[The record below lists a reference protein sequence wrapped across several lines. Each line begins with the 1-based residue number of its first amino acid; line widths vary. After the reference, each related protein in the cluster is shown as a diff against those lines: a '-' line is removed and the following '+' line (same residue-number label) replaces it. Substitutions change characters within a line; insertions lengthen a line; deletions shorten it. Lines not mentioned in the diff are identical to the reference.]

1 MFSSLS
7 RRRVAVLLVLT
18 SLLLITLDRR
28 GNPVINSVRNVF
40 ASVLHPFE
48 TAADAIAQPITNAF
62 AAVQG
67 YDQLKQENEQLR
79 DQLEAQ
85 KGIDAKS
92 MVAILELQELQELN
106 RLLSTSNLPAVTARV
121 VGEAPSNFQNTIEIN
136 VGANRGVAVGMPVTN
151 GAGLIGRITKVYSDR
166 SVVILITD
174 PNYNVQT
181 EVLSPLESPGSA
193 VTTTTDPELTPSGI
207 SPSDLTSTTTSTT
220 TTTTTTL
227 LDLSATTV
235 PGASGQPVPAEPTGA
250 STSTPSSSPSSS
262 STTLAAGAEVV
273 RETGVL
279 TGQGSDRPLL
289 FRFIDD
295 SAALKSVKVGARVVT
310 AGGGQSLAPQGLPV
324 GTITLIERQSGS
336 RAPIVEVTPNA
347 SLAQLGFVSVVLF
360 VPNPKGN

>member
-28 GNPVINSVRNVF
+28 GNPAINSVRNVF

-48 TAADAIAQPITNAF
+48 TAADAIAQPITDAF

-67 YDQLKQENEQLR
+67 YDELKQENEQLR

-181 EVLSPLESPGSA
+181 EVLSPLESPGVA

-235 PGASGQPVPAEPTGA
+235 PGATDQSVPADPTGA
-250 STSTPSSSPSSS
+250 STSTPPSSSS

-310 AGGGQSLAPQGLPV
+310 AGGGQSLAPQGLPI
-324 GTITLIERQSGS
+324 GTITLIERQLGS

>member
-28 GNPVINSVRNVF
+28 GNPVINSMRNVF

-48 TAADAIAQPITNAF
+48 TAADAVSQPIAD
-62 AAVQG
+62 AVDAMG
-67 YDQLKQENEQLR
+67 EYDDLKQENEQLR

-85 KGIDAKS
+85 KGIEAKS
-92 MVAILELQELQELN
+92 LVAILELQELQELN

-136 VGANRGVAVGMPVTN
+136 VGANRGVGVGMPVTN

-166 SVVILITD
+166 ALVLLITD
-174 PNYNVQT
+174 PKYNVQT
-181 EVLSPLESPGSA
+181 EVLSPLESPGTA
-193 VTTTTDPELTPSGI
+193 ATTTTEPELTPSGI
-207 SPSDLTSTTTSTT
+207 APSDLTSSTTSTT
-220 TTTTTTL
+220 TTTTL
-227 LDLSATTV
+227 PDLSAPTTTGGPGAPASSDATGTTTATTV
-235 PGASGQPVPAEPTGA
+235 AA
-250 STSTPSSSPSSS
+250 
-262 STTLAAGAEVV
+262 TTTVAAAEVV

-279 TGQGSDRPLL
+279 TGQGADRPLL

-295 SAALKSVKVGARVVT
+295 SAALRSVKVGAQVVT
-310 AGGGQSLAPQGLPV
+310 AGGAQSLAPQGLPI

-347 SLAQLGFVSVVLF
+347 SLAQLGFLSVVLY

>member
-28 GNPVINSVRNVF
+28 GNPVINSMRNVF

-48 TAADAIAQPITNAF
+48 TAADAVSQPIAD
-62 AAVQG
+62 AIDAMG
-67 YDQLKQENEQLR
+67 EYDDLKRENEQLR

-85 KGIDAKS
+85 KGIEAKS
-92 MVAILELQELQELN
+92 LVAILELQELQELN

-136 VGANRGVAVGMPVTN
+136 VGANRGVGVGMPVTN

-166 SVVILITD
+166 ALVLLITD
-174 PNYNVQT
+174 PKYNVQT
-181 EVLSPLESPGSA
+181 EVLSPLESPGTA
-193 VTTTTDPELTPSGI
+193 ATTTTEPELTPSGI
-207 SPSDLTSTTTSTT
+207 APSDLTSSTTSTT
-220 TTTTTTL
+220 TTTTL
-227 LDLSATTV
+227 PDLSAPTTTGGSGAPASSDATGTTTATTV
-235 PGASGQPVPAEPTGA
+235 AV
-250 STSTPSSSPSSS
+250 
-262 STTLAAGAEVV
+262 TTTVAAAEVV

-279 TGQGSDRPLL
+279 TGQGADRPLL

-295 SAALKSVKVGARVVT
+295 SAALRSVKVGAQVVT
-310 AGGGQSLAPQGLPV
+310 AGGAQSLAPQGLPI

-347 SLAQLGFVSVVLF
+347 SLAQLGFLSVVLY

>member
-7 RRRVAVLLVLT
+7 RRRVALLLVLT

-28 GNPVINSVRNVF
+28 GNPVINSMRDVF

-48 TAADAIAQPITNAF
+48 TAADAVSQPITDAF
-62 AAVQG
+62 EAIG
-67 YDQLKQENEQLR
+67 EHDDLKRENERLR

-85 KGIDAKS
+85 KGIEAKS

-136 VGANRGVAVGMPVTN
+136 VGANRGVSVGMPVTN
-151 GAGLIGRITKVYSDR
+151 GAGLVGRITQVYSER
-166 SVVILITD
+166 ALVLLITD

-181 EVLSPLESPGSA
+181 EVLSPLESPGAA
-193 VTTTTDPELTPSGI
+193 VTTTTDAELTPSGI
-207 SPSDLTSTTTSTT
+207 SPSDLTSSTTSTT
-220 TTTTTTL
+220 TTTTL
-227 LDLSATTV
+227 PDLSATTTV
-235 PGASGQPVPAEPTGA
+235 VGGTVAGAPGAPPDSDATGT
-250 STSTPSSSPSSS
+250 TSA
-262 STTLAAGAEVV
+262 TTLAPTTTVAAPEVV

-279 TGQGSDRPLL
+279 TGQGADRPLL

-295 SAALKSVKVGARVVT
+295 SAALKSVKVGAQVVT
-310 AGGGQSLAPQGLPV
+310 AGGAQSLAPQGLPI

-347 SLAQLGFVSVVLF
+347 SLAQLGFLSVVLY

>member
-28 GNPVINSVRNVF
+28 GNPVINSMRNVF

-48 TAADAIAQPITNAF
+48 TAADAVSQPIAD
-62 AAVQG
+62 AIDAMG
-67 YDQLKQENEQLR
+67 EYDDLKRENEQLR

-85 KGIDAKS
+85 KGIEAKS
-92 MVAILELQELQELN
+92 LVAILELQELQELN

-136 VGANRGVAVGMPVTN
+136 VGANRGVGVGMPVTN

-166 SVVILITD
+166 ALVLLITD
-174 PNYNVQT
+174 PKYNVQT
-181 EVLSPLESPGSA
+181 EVLSPLESPGTA
-193 VTTTTDPELTPSGI
+193 ATTTTEPELTPSGI
-207 SPSDLTSTTTSTT
+207 APSDLTSSTTSTK
-220 TTTTTTL
+220 TTTTL
-227 LDLSATTV
+227 PDLSAPTTTGGSGAPASSDATGTTTATTV
-235 PGASGQPVPAEPTGA
+235 AV
-250 STSTPSSSPSSS
+250 
-262 STTLAAGAEVV
+262 TTTVAAAEVV

-279 TGQGSDRPLL
+279 TGQGADRPLL

-295 SAALKSVKVGARVVT
+295 SAALRSVKVGAQVVT
-310 AGGGQSLAPQGLPV
+310 AGGAQSLAPQGLPI

-347 SLAQLGFVSVVLF
+347 SLAQLGFLSVVLY

>member
-28 GNPVINSVRNVF
+28 GNPVINSMRNVF

-48 TAADAIAQPITNAF
+48 TAADAVSQPIAD
-62 AAVQG
+62 AVDAMSE
-67 YDQLKQENEQLR
+67 YDDLKRENEQLR

-85 KGIDAKS
+85 KGIEAKS
-92 MVAILELQELQELN
+92 LVAILELQELQELN

-136 VGANRGVAVGMPVTN
+136 VGANRGVGVGMPVTN

-166 SVVILITD
+166 ALVLLITD
-174 PNYNVQT
+174 PKYNVQT
-181 EVLSPLESPGSA
+181 EVLSPLESPGTA
-193 VTTTTDPELTPSGI
+193 VTTTTEPELTPSGI
-207 SPSDLTSTTTSTT
+207 APSDLTSSTTSTT
-220 TTTTTTL
+220 TTTTL
-227 LDLSATTV
+227 PDLSAPTTTGGPGAPASSDATGTTTATTV
-235 PGASGQPVPAEPTGA
+235 AA
-250 STSTPSSSPSSS
+250 
-262 STTLAAGAEVV
+262 TTTVAAAEVV

-279 TGQGSDRPLL
+279 TGQGADRPLL

-295 SAALKSVKVGARVVT
+295 SAALRSVKVGAQVVT
-310 AGGGQSLAPQGLPV
+310 AGGAQSLAPQGLPI
-324 GTITLIERQSGS
+324 GTITLIARQPGS

-347 SLAQLGFVSVVLF
+347 SLAQLGFLSVVLY